1 MALSY
6 RSRGER
12 RAGITSRAWLGERC
26 AHVGQLRLSAPARL
40 PFSAVAV
47 ARSAPPAPARGSS
60 PSRARSPAC
69 VAPRI
74 GPAHMLAVCA
84 SMIAREEA
92 KAAPRLLD
100 NFTDGG
106 TASVSEFVTRLAWS
120 SPDRKQQAAMWART
134 LDIADTDRLRER
146 SSRAWSSLVCSLADV
161 YLEEFQP
168 AFARARQVAAA
179 RGFCFRAVPMRG
191 RFGWRARAKWAGLL
205 DVALSV

>member
-1 MALSY
+1 M
-6 RSRGER
+6 RTR
-12 RAGITSRAWLGERC
+12 RP
-26 AHVGQLRLSAPARL
+26 APAICSGSAA
-40 PFSAVAV
+40 FSAVAV

-69 VAPRI
+69 VVPRI
-74 GPAHMLAVCA
+74 GPAHMLAVRP

-134 LDIADTDRLRER
+134 LDIADADRLRER
-146 SSRAWSSLVCSLADV
+146 SSRAWSSLVCSLAAV

-168 AFARARQVAAA
+168 AFARALQVAAT
-179 RGFCFRAVPMRG
+179 RGFCFPAVPIRG
-191 RFGWRARAKWAGLL
+191 RFGWRARSKWAGLL

>member
-1 MALSY
+1 M
-6 RSRGER
+6 R
-12 RAGITSRAWLGERC
+12 RRRP
-26 AHVGQLRLSAPARL
+26 APAICSGSAA
-40 PFSAVAV
+40 FSVVAV

-69 VAPRI
+69 VVPRI
-74 GPAHMLAVCA
+74 GPAHMLAVRP

-134 LDIADTDRLRER
+134 LDIADADRLRER
-146 SSRAWSSLVCSLADV
+146 SSRAWSSLVCSLAAV
-161 YLEEFQP
+161 YLEEFQF

-179 RGFCFRAVPMRG
+179 SRRFLCVVGLGGERAPSGRGCWMSLCLMMMRVST
-191 RFGWRARAKWAGLL
+191 RT
-205 DVALSV
+205 

>member
-1 MALSY
+1 M
-6 RSRGER
+6 R
-12 RAGITSRAWLGERC
+12 RRRP
-26 AHVGQLRLSAPARL
+26 APAICSGSAA
-40 PFSAVAV
+40 FSVVAV

-69 VAPRI
+69 VVPCI
-74 GPAHMLAVCA
+74 GPAHMLAVCP

-106 TASVSEFVTRLAWS
+106 TVSVSEFVTRLAWS
-120 SPDRKQQAAMWART
+120 SSDRKQQAAMWART

-179 RGFCFRAVPMRG
+179 RGFCFPAVPIRG

-205 DVALSV
+205 DVALFDDDADEYEDVD